1 MTGMTTLVPAAT
13 LLAGVLSALLAGLYL
28 AFSLAIMPSLAR
40 LADLVLVAVMQTVNR
55 VIVRPGFVVL
65 FLGAPL
71 VAVAAAV
78 SALVAGAPA
87 GIAVLVGA
95 LLQIASLVITA
106 VVNIPLNTALDR
118 ADPDD
123 VTDVARAREAF
134 ERPWVR
140 AHGLRTVVTVLGAVA
155 LLAAPLL

>member
-1 MTGMTTLVPAAT
+1 MTTPVPAVT

-28 AFSLAIMPSLAR
+28 AFSLAIMPSLSR
-40 LADLVLVAVMQTVNR
+40 LPDPVLVSVMQVVNR

-71 VAVAAAV
+71 VAVAAV
-78 SALVAGAPA
+78 VLALVAGAPVL
-87 GIAVLVGA
+87 AVVVGA
-95 LLQIASLVITA
+95 LLQIASLAITA

-118 ADPDD
+118 ADPGDAG
-123 VTDVARAREAF
+123 DVARAREAF

-140 AHGLRTVVTVLGAVA
+140 AHGVRTAVTTLGAVA